1 MREQVATLLQQA
13 MAGIVVVLSLLTLRL
28 YKGRP
33 SSSEEWSELLY
44 LAVVGFMDGFMVAQL
59 VPFFPTF
66 AAKFTFHLFFY
77 LLLASISILFYLAYK
92 GYYDFRV
99 LAIALAPWYLAL
111 LLVLYSR
118 IVGVNT
124 IFIF

>member
-1 MREQVATLLQQA
+1 MIQQA
-13 MAGIVVVLSLLTLRL
+13 TVGALIALSLLTLRL
-28 YKGRP
+28 YRGRP

-59 VPFFPTF
+59 VPFFSTF
-66 AAKFTFHLFFY
+66 VAKFTFHLFLY
-77 LLLASISILFYLAYK
+77 LLFASISILFYLAYK

-124 IFIF
+124 IFVF